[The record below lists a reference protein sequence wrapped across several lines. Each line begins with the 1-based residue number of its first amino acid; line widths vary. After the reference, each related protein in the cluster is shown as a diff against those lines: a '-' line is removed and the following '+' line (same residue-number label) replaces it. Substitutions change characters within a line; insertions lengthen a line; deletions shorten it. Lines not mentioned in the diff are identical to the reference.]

1 VILLVATEVNN
12 ALERASWRGSLLG
25 GEGGGASVGEWGVIF
40 NERGVRLGEPA
51 GVGPTE

>member
-1 VILLVATEVNN
+1 VILLVATEVSS
-12 ALERASWRGSLLG
+12 ARESASCRGSLLG
-25 GEGGGASVGEWGVIF
+25 GEGDFASGGEWGVIF